1 MLGEL
6 RIEALTPA
14 GTIYLGDGRWQV
26 RLRHYPRN
34 LIVTVLATAGERP
47 GLLTCHA
54 MREAH
59 PPRYEVVDV
68 AEVG

>member
-1 MLGEL
+1 M